1 MDAQFQLVM
10 RSGPTPGTVYPLES
24 ELITIGRDPINTITI
39 ADGEVSRH
47 HARLTA
53 QGGKFV
59 LEDLGSTNGTF
70 VNGKR
75 LTAPYVLRSGDSV
88 SFGEKIVLIFETM
101 AFDPNATIASSKS
114 ASAPPPPQPQQAAP
128 PPQQPAPPPVAG
140 HVPAGPPPAAAPVSP
155 MPKKKNMTPVIIG
168 VGALVLIC
176 ACAAFLYFAPTS
188 FWCLFPIW
196 GPGVCP

>member
-1 MDAQFQLVM
+1 MPAQFQLTM
-10 RSGPTPGTVYPLES
+10 RSGPTPGAVYPLEG
-24 ELITIGRDPINTITI
+24 ELITIGRDPSNTLTI
-39 ADGEVSRH
+39 ADAEVSRH

-75 LTAPYVLRSGDSV
+75 LSAPYVLRSGDVV
-88 SFGEKIVLIFETM
+88 SFGEKIVLMFEAM
-101 AFDPNATIASSKS
+101 SFDPNATIASVKPS
-114 ASAPPPPQPQQAAP
+114 SAPPPP
-128 PPQQPAPPPVAG
+128 PPQPAARPPQPVAGSVPAPP
-140 HVPAGPPPAAAPVSP
+140 PPPAAAPVSP
-155 MPKKKNMTPVIIG
+155 MPKKKNTLPLIIG
-168 VGALVLIC
+168 VGVLVFVC